1 VYDLTHD
8 NLSEIAIFG
17 APISALTL
25 SIRPP
30 FILLGDL
37 MSSIL
42 LLRLDTSTP
51 KPELV
56 TVSRDY
62 SPLWMTSVA
71 ILDET
76 WFLGAEDSGNLV
88 GWRRDDDTGA
98 DEVRLGM
105 VQEVRV
111 GEMVNRVRLG
121 EMGGGEVEGVECRAL
136 FCTTE
141 GTIGIFAALEEGRF
155 VMLDKLERKM
165 EEIDVALGGLDHA
178 R

>member
-1 VYDLTHD
+1 
-8 NLSEIAIFG
+8 
-17 APISALTL
+17 
-25 SIRPP
+25 
-30 FILLGDL
+30 
-37 MSSIL
+37 
-42 LLRLDTSTP
+42 
-51 KPELV
+51 
-56 TVSRDY
+56 
-62 SPLWMTSVA
+62 MTSVA

-136 FCTTE
+136 FATTE

-155 VMLDKLERKM
+155 VMLEKLERKM
-165 EEIDVALGGLDHA
+165 EEVDVALGGLDHA
-178 R
+178 RYSQTPAFLHHYLCFLLFSWVRGLISGGGRLGMIGRRLCGQRGLLMVISWRGSLI

>member
-1 VYDLTHD
+1 LTHD

-17 APISALTL
+17 APISVLTL